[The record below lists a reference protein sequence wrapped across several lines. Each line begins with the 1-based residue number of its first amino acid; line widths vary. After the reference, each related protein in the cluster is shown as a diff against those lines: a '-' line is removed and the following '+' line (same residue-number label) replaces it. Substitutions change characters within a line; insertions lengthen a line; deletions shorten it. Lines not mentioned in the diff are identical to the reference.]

1 MPVRPFIP
9 NRRECEAI
17 WDKYDMLEGVRAHSL
32 AVARVAAC
40 MADRAE
46 EKGFSVDRAS
56 WEAAALLHD
65 IAKTYTIRC
74 GGSHA
79 QLGAMWAMQ
88 ETRAPWIAQAV
99 LFHVS
104 VPWPEKVLEA
114 NPLLL
119 PFVISYADKRVKFDQ
134 VVSLEERFRD
144 LFARYGLNEAKM
156 SSIDRNRDF
165 GFKMERELERVLG
178 PLQNIR

>member
-1 MPVRPFIP
+1 MAIRPSIP
-9 NRRECEAI
+9 TPRECEAL
-17 WDKYDMLEGVRAHSL
+17 WDKYDMLDGVRAHSR
-32 AVARVAAC
+32 AVARVAMHLAE
-40 MADRAE
+40 RAE
-46 EKGFSVDRAS
+46 ARGFTVDRAS

-65 IAKTYTIRC
+65 LAKTYTIRC

-79 QLGAMWAMQ
+79 QLGAMWVMQ
-88 ETRAPWIAQAV
+88 ETRSPILAQAV
-99 LFHVS
+99 LFHVA

-114 NPLLL
+114 DPLLL

-144 LFARYGLNEAKM
+144 LFVRYGLSEAKM
-156 SSIDRNRDF
+156 SSIDKNRNF

-178 PLQNIR
+178 PLQNI